1 MNAPTTSS
9 VAIVGA
15 GFAGLSLAI
24 ALKQRG
30 FESITIFES
39 RSGDDD
45 DDGGTSYVVGDL
57 FLPNGKESMR
67 QLGMSDEWENLTRES
82 KTGRPNYI
90 PQEGLQSC
98 MRTVVSKDICYGHR
112 VTGICNDKEGERL
125 FVYCTQRR
133 KNAGRKDKGTETRR
147 GPFDVVAGADGVISC
162 IRKCSVSGRTFTSHS
177 NIALL
182 GDGRWCQ
189 DRFDLGS
196 RRIQCGADIAL
207 QDGIELAS
215 ILASQGSNTLN
226 LAKFCA
232 RNKRLEILVRRMN
245 VAVVVLAILL
255 WQHFPFDDRKTNVA
269 PLVFVSAIIHIG
281 GKIRLRLPVSISEV
295 PITLHTL
302 AACFGGMA
310 LGPAIG
316 CQGTILYAFL
326 WAIYHIYTRT
336 NISSFGYIIGL
347 MPCAIASGALYNE
360 NLIHP
365 ILAAAIGQSCTL
377 LLGVLWLIVVS
388 SDPSMTITQA
398 LQRGALPFLPGLL
411 IKSAIAWLL
420 AKSLGSDSMVN

>member
-1 MNAPTTSS
+1 MNAPTKSS

-30 FESITIFES
+30 FESIAIFES

-67 QLGMSDEWENLTRES
+67 RLGMSDVWENLTRGS

-90 PQEGLQSC
+90 PQEGLQSS
-98 MRTVVSKDICYGHR
+98 MRSAVSKDIYYGHR
-112 VTGICNDKEGERL
+112 VTGIRNDKEGEGL
-125 FVYCTQRR
+125 FVHGTQRR
-133 KNAGRKDKGTETRR
+133 RNAGRKDKGTEIRR

-162 IRKCSVSGRTFTSHS
+162 IRKCSGSGRTLTSHS

-196 RRIQCGADIAL
+196 RRIKCGADIAL

-215 ILASQGSNTLN
+215 LLASQDGSNLN

-232 RNKRLEILVRRMN
+232 RNKRMEILVRRMN
-245 VAVVVLAILL
+245 VAVVILAILL
-255 WQHFPFDDRKTNVA
+255 WQQFPFDGRKTNVA

-281 GKIRLRLPVSISEV
+281 GEIRLRLPVSVSEV

-310 LGPAIG
+310 LGPGIG
-316 CQGTILYAFL
+316 CQGAILYASL
-326 WAIYHIYTRT
+326 WAIYNIHART
-336 NISSFGYIIGL
+336 NIHSFGYVMGL
-347 MPCAIASGALYNE
+347 VPCAIASGALCIE
-360 NLIHP
+360 NLLHP
-365 ILAAAIGQSCTL
+365 ILAAAVGQSCTL

-398 LQRGALPFLPGLL
+398 LRRGALPFLPGLL
-411 IKSAIAWLL
+411 IKSIIAWLL
-420 AKSLGSDSMVN
+420 AKNLGSMVN